1 MHIMDGQRVTKPKDS
16 RRRHSD
22 AFKQALIERSLVP
35 GASVAAIA
43 QEAGINANL
52 LFNWRRLYLR
62 SMASAGIQESRGAVL
77 LPVTV
82 VEPAPTTSTATS
94 TSASMPAA
102 PSARGPIGTIEINIR
117 GAVVRV
123 RGTVDEASLR
133 TVLRALAGPA

>member
-1 MHIMDGQRVTKPKDS
+1 MHIMDGPRVTKPKDT
-16 RRRHSD
+16 RRRHAD
-22 AFKQALIERSLVP
+22 AFKQMLIDRSLVP

-62 SMASAGIQESRGAVL
+62 SMASAGVQESRGPVL

-82 VEPAPTTSTATS
+82 VEQAPTTATA
-94 TSASMPAA
+94 ASMPAA
-102 PSARGPIGTIEINIR
+102 SSTRAPAGTIEINIR
-117 GAVVRV
+117 GTVVRV

-133 TVLRALAGPA
+133 TVLRALAGAA